1 MEDLEYSQ
9 EDLEKIKICFNEMV
23 KNRKSSVDLSL
34 DIKEIE
40 NNLKIDVAEVKNY
53 KKKDGTTDAAQVK
66 SNILKE
72 AITVVQESKKS
83 QLQDKADL
91 LEEYVDDI
99 KNEKYNNDI
108 IDTYVNKA
116 NVLTDVK
123 AEYKEITKSYT
134 GLLDKDTI
142 KALDKISKLV
152 QKDYLREQKEKLEDK
167 SGKKKSKKQPS
178 VSGVDTLALELM
190 KKLGIN
196 L

>member
-23 KNRKSSVDLSL
+23 KNRKSNVDLSL

>member
-9 EDLEKIKICFNEMV
+9 EDYEKIKICFNEMV
-23 KNRKSSVDLSL
+23 KNRKSNVDLSL

-108 IDTYVNKA
+108 IETYVNKA

>member
-23 KNRKSSVDLSL
+23 KNRKSNVDLSL

-108 IDTYVNKA
+108 IETYVNKA

>member
-1 MEDLEYSQ
+1 MEDLEYSE
-9 EDLEKIKICFNEMV
+9 EDLETIKICFNEMV
-23 KNRKSSVDLSL
+23 KNRKSNVDLSL

-99 KNEKYNNDI
+99 KDEKYNNDI
-108 IDTYVNKA
+108 IETYVNKA

-152 QKDYLREQKEKLEDK
+152 QKDYLREQKDKL
-167 SGKKKSKKQPS
+167 
-178 VSGVDTLALELM
+178 
-190 KKLGIN
+190 
-196 L
+196 